1 MDNMYSVDLE
11 VKSNEL
17 DQWLSGPLYI
27 LKIIDALEKLLFMQ
41 VISTNIYSIRNYK
54 TEKFK
59 NIN

>member
-59 NIN
+59 KY